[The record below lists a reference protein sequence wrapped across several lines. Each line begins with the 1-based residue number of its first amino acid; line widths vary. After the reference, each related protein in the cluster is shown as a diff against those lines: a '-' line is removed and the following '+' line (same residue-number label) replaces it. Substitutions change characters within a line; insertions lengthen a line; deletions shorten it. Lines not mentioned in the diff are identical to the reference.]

1 MYTGLGQEATPKKDS
16 TKELLVGVAD
26 MIDPIAQATSKGFE
40 AQMRGEVDIARIKA
54 GLPPLLPDLSAPPPE
69 PSKGI
74 SSSSL
79 LLGLMVVGSVLYFL
93 SLKNK
98 D

>member
-1 MYTGLGQEATPKKDS
+1 MYTGLGQETLKKDD
-16 TKELLVGVAD
+16 TKELLVGIAAMV
-26 MIDPIAQATSKGFE
+26 DPIAQATSSAFE
-40 AQMRGEVDIARIKA
+40 AQMRGEVDAARIKA
-54 GLPPLLPDLSAPPPE
+54 GLPPLLPDLSAPPQE
-69 PSKGI
+69 STTGI

-93 SLKNK
+93 SLKKK